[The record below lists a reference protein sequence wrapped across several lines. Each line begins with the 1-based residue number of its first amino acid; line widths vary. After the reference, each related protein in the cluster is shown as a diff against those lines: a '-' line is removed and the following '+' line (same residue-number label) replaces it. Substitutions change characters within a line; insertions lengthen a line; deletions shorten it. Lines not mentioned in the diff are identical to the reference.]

1 MRRLSSGSTLFSKFV
16 VPGIFIALIPVWIII
31 VHRGPYGSGLLI
43 IWLLA
48 CAIHV
53 YWGIGVKEVRL
64 DSERFLIS
72 NLRREISVPTT
83 HLVKVSEVWWFRT
96 PNMVLY
102 FDPPTPLGRKVRVIV
117 GWNFGKNSLGRL
129 ADEMREIVKKN
140 SEVASAKLRAL
151 P

>member
-1 MRRLSSGSTLFSKFV
+1 M
-16 VPGIFIALIPVWIII
+16 
-31 VHRGPYGSGLLI
+31 
-43 IWLLA
+43 
-48 CAIHV
+48 
-53 YWGIGVKEVRL
+53 RL